1 METLNS
7 GLINPSKEI
16 VLFRLRK
23 GRGLWV
29 VTNPVGLKL
38 NKKEILKQSLENSI
52 KTYRSRLRTLYL
64 LYRIGLYKLL

>member
-38 NKKEILKQSLENSI
+38 NKKEI
-52 KTYRSRLRTLYL
+52 
-64 LYRIGLYKLL
+64 